1 MICERG
7 VVGSMTPAAH
17 WTYVLVPKRVRSS
30 GPTSTSSDKHL
41 CTPLTHSKVRKKYR
55 L

>member
-1 MICERG
+1 MTCEKG
-7 VVGSMTPAAH
+7 VVGSVTSVAH

-30 GPTSTSSDKHL
+30 GPASTSSDIHL
-41 CTPLTHSKVRKKYR
+41 CTPLTLSKVRKKYR